1 MSYENAA
8 EQVSEE
14 VLAVEAEAVAPVK
27 RERKPKLDAD
37 GNPVVKAVRAPKEP
51 KEPKA
56 PKLYPQ
62 WNEDG
67 SPLLDSEGNQVMLE
81 TRMKKPKAPRAPR
94 VDADGNPIERR
105 VVAYRDDQVIRRT
118 EKGQSFSPRPD
129 SKRGQMFAAASDG
142 KTIGEFYAEMGGKSV
157 AHTFI
162 VWFDKVAEVVTVE

>member
-67 SPLLDSEGNQVMLE
+67 SPLLDSEGQQVMLE

-94 VDADGNPIERR
+94 LDADGNPIPRSITVLAE
-105 VVAYRDDQVIRRT
+105 DQVISFT
-118 EKGQSFSPRPD
+118 EKGKTTKYREGTNRAKHFESIFEGMTV
-129 SKRGQMFAAASDG
+129 GQYYEAN
-142 KTIGEFYAEMGGKSV
+142 GGKSACFKYLV
-157 AHTFI
+157 HQLNKMGTI
-162 VWFDKVAEVVTVE
+162 EIN